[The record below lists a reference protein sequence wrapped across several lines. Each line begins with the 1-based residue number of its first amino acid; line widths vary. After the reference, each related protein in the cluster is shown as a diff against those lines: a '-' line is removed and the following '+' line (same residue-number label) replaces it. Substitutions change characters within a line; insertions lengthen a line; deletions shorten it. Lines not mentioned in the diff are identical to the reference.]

1 MEFGLPVR
9 RRRGESIVP
18 MINVVFLLLI
28 FFLMTATITPPDP
41 FATRPPEA
49 DAAAVAEPGEALFV
63 GADGALAFGDERGD
77 AVFAAIPAGAP
88 LLVRAD
94 AQLEAAA
101 LSTVLARLAEA
112 GVSDVR
118 LVAVAR

>member
-1 MEFGLPVR
+1 MDFGARPR
-9 RRRGESIVP
+9 RPRGESVVP

-41 FATRPPEA
+41 FGATPPEA
-49 DAAAVAEPGEALFV
+49 RAAERPERGQTLHV
-63 GADGALAFGDERGD
+63 GPDGALALGDLRGE
-77 AVFAAIPAGAP
+77 AALAAIAADAP

-94 AQLEAAA
+94 ASLPASVLAG
-101 LSTVLARLAEA
+101 VLARLAEA
-112 GVSDVR
+112 GVADVR

>member
-1 MEFGLPVR
+1 MEFGAPPA

-28 FFLMTATITPPDP
+28 FFLMTATIAPPDP
-41 FATRPPEA
+41 FETAPPEA
-49 DAAAVAEPGEALFV
+49 ETAGTAEPADILFV
-63 GADGALAFGDERGD
+63 GAGGELAFGDTRGA
-77 AVFAAIPAGAP
+77 AVFAAVPAGAP

-94 AQLEAAA
+94 ARLEADDLAG
-101 LSTVLARLAEA
+101 VLARLAGA
-112 GVSDVR
+112 GVTEVR